1 MACPECGQGSGED
14 ARFCQNCGHSLMAD
28 GTGSAQPEAE
38 ARVTPDPTAETS
50 YAGFWRRFLAFLID
64 AFILATVS
72 FLFSASFFLTV
83 MSGPD
88 SKALGVTVLSNRIFS
103 FLLHWLYFTLMES
116 SSKQAT
122 LGKMAIGI
130 IVTDYNGQRISLLRA
145 NGRYFGK
152 FLSAFIFGI
161 GFIMAGFTRRKQAL
175 HDMLAET
182 LVVMRRGG
190 MT

>member
-1 MACPECGQGSGED
+1 MACPKCDQGSGED
-14 ARFCQNCGHSLMAD
+14 DRFCQNCGHSLMAD
-28 GTGSAQPEAE
+28 GAGSAQPEE
-38 ARVTPDPTAETS
+38 EPPVTPDPPTEPS

-72 FLFSASFFLTV
+72 FLFTASFFLTV

-161 GFIMAGFTRRKQAL
+161 GFIMAGFTRKKQAL